1 LRFSALNARVWLRK
15 KKLTDITNFVR
26 LEFRQ
31 RTTDT
36 NTFGATTPILPA
48 DRTTGSWFIRISYM
62 QKTNNFFFQTLRFG
76 KLIPI
81 AAWVTLT
88 SVSANADE
96 ISDLRAQLAS
106 IQKRLETLE
115 KAPVAAET
123 PPSDIQIYVNRQ
135 GLVVKDKDNF
145 SFRIQPRLQVDGHF
159 FADEE
164 DGKSE
169 IYIRRLRPIF
179 QGNAGPIAWRFMPE
193 LAGTVRILDAWADLS
208 FGSNHYLRVGK
219 IKQTV
224 GLERLQSFS
233 KTLFL
238 ERGLPSVLTATRDIG
253 IAFNGIDN
261 NQHYNWTLGV
271 YNGALDDTDLVGNVN
286 LSNGD
291 FDFGVRLELTPW
303 KQSKTSALAGLSF
316 GFAATIG
323 TENTS
328 ILDSDRDR
336 RIRYSTSGRRTFFRY
351 NDGVLLDGERTRIN
365 PFLTYYKGRFGL
377 LTEFVRSSNELSL
390 SDNRQTVDADAWTF
404 QIGWVLTGENA
415 SYNGVRP
422 KKPFAWGNG
431 QLGAFEIGLRAHALE
446 LEDAAFSGTSTTRF
460 AHNSAV
466 QKAFSY
472 GTALNWYLTDN
483 LLFALNYEITDF
495 SGLGANRATEE
506 VIISR
511 FQIDF

>member
-1 LRFSALNARVWLRK
+1 
-15 KKLTDITNFVR
+15 
-26 LEFRQ
+26 
-31 RTTDT
+31 
-36 NTFGATTPILPA
+36 
-48 DRTTGSWFIRISYM
+48 M
-62 QKTNNFFFQTLRFG
+62 QNTNNFFFQSARFG
-76 KLIPI
+76 KILPI
-81 AAWVTLT
+81 IAWVTLT
-88 SVSANADE
+88 SFSAQGDE
-96 ISDLRAQLAS
+96 ISELRAQLAT
-106 IQKRLETLE
+106 IQQRLETLE
-115 KAPVAAET
+115 KAPAATEAPT
-123 PPSDIQIYVNRQ
+123 SDLQVTVNRQ

-145 SFRIQPRLQVDGHF
+145 SFRIRPRLQVDGHF
-159 FADEE
+159 FADEI

-169 IYIRRLRPIF
+169 IYLRRLRPIF

-193 LAGTVRILDAWADLS
+193 LAGTVRILDAWGDLS

-219 IKQTV
+219 FKQPV
-224 GLERLQSFS
+224 GLERLQAFS

-238 ERGLPSVLTATRDIG
+238 ERGLPSALTATRDIG
-253 IAFNGIDN
+253 IAFNGNDN
-261 NQHYNWTLGV
+261 NQRYNWTLGV

-291 FDFGVRLELTPW
+291 FDFGARLELTPW
-303 KQSKTSALAGLSF
+303 KSSKTSALAGLSF
-316 GFAATIG
+316 GIAATVG

-328 ILDSDRDR
+328 ILGSDRDR
-336 RIRYSTSGRRTFFRY
+336 RIRYRTSGRGTFFRY

-365 PFLTYYKGRFGL
+365 PFLTYYKGAFGL

-390 SDNRQTVDADAWTF
+390 SNNRQTIDADAWTF

-415 SYNGVRP
+415 SYKGVRP
-422 KKPFAWGNG
+422 KTPFAWGSG

-446 LEDAAFSGTSTTRF
+446 LEEAAFSGTSTTRF

-466 QKAFSY
+466 QKAFAY

-506 VIISR
+506 VIITR
-511 FQIDF
+511 FQVDF